1 LPRLPRDR
9 SLGPAAVAGA
19 AAVTIPLTTGSASA
33 LVADPHGFHLTGGT
47 LTHDDCQREGRL
59 SIEQNGAHEFQC
71 RWNAPWWEMWV
82 R

>member
-1 LPRLPRDR
+1 M
-9 SLGPAAVAGA
+9 
-19 AAVTIPLTTGSASA
+19 
-33 LVADPHGFHLTGGT
+33 TGGT

-71 RWNAPWWEMWV
+71 RWNAPWWEVWV